1 MGILFTVGF
10 CSLMIVAGV
19 RQLNPGG
26 WIMVMLMGLIAA
38 GIGLFLLALAINLLR
53 R

>member
-1 MGILFTVGF
+1 
-10 CSLMIVAGV
+10 MIVAEV

-26 WIMVMLMGLIAA
+26 WIMVLLMGLITA
-38 GIGLFLLALAINLLR
+38 GIGLFLLALVMNWLR